1 MSYFEIRAAGQMVA
15 RMRELETIRSFL
27 DQPWLFTTID
37 LFFTIVF
44 IVILIAYSWE
54 LSLIVLFSTPLYL
67 LIAAIV
73 RPSTP
78 PGGLAPGS
86 RRAILEARKRWKHA
100 YGLPL
105 DEPGGC
111 AR

>member
-1 MSYFEIRAAGQMVA
+1 
-15 RMRELETIRSFL
+15 
-27 DQPWLFTTID
+27 

-78 PGGLAPGS
+78 PGGPRARVPPGN
-86 RRAILEARKRWKHA
+86 
-100 YGLPL
+100 P
-105 DEPGGC
+105 
-111 AR
+111 